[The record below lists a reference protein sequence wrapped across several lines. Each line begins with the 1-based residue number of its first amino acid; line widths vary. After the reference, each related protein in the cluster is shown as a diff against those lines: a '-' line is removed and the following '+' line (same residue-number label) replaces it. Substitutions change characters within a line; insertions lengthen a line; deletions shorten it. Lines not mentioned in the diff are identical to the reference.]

1 MNTIPAINQDRE
13 TGIRQMVVFKGEDD
27 PALLQ
32 RIEKF
37 RLEVW
42 GELVGARLAAK
53 RFGLDSFD
61 YQAWHIA
68 YIEDSDLIASGRLI
82 IATCESGVPDLCSFR
97 PYLDQMEYPIG
108 ILNRLFVNKVFRGR
122 GMASS
127 INKARIKL
135 AHDHGINSI
144 WVEVQLH
151 RAPSMER
158 LGFFDVGPSL
168 DKSVVGDWRIMR
180 RNT

>member
-1 MNTIPAINQDRE
+1 MNTIPAINQNRE
-13 TGIRQMVVFKGEDD
+13 TEIQQMVVFKGEDD
-27 PALLQ
+27 PALLK
-32 RIEKF
+32 RIEKL

-61 YQAWHIA
+61 YKAWHIA
-68 YIEDSDLIASGRLI
+68 YIDDSDLIASGRLI

-97 PYLDQMEYPIG
+97 PYLGHMEYPIG
-108 ILNRLFVNKVFRGR
+108 ILNRLFVNRTCRGR
-122 GMASS
+122 GMATC
-127 INKARIKL
+127 INEARIKL
-135 AHDHGINSI
+135 AHDYGVTSI